1 SGNDHRNATTAAVK
15 PRQPVSCSSG
25 RIQRAKGGSLK
36 QKINTVSAV
45 EQLAAD
51 TDAELPVRLLDLVT
65 QFDQAV
71 VDGSSGDD
79 NETTVRET
87 FLNPLLEELGWDP
100 RNRRGVKN
108 TERDVILEDSV
119 MVDGMMKAPDYAFV
133 IEGRRR
139 FFVEAKRPS
148 INVKSGKSSA
158 HQIRRYCWSAG
169 IPFGVLTNFKEFAVY
184 DCRAIPSPTDSAATG
199 RVAYF
204 TYKDLVANWPLL
216 YTMFGKQ

>member
-1 SGNDHRNATTAAVK
+1 
-15 PRQPVSCSSG
+15 
-25 RIQRAKGGSLK
+25 
-36 QKINTVSAV
+36 
-45 EQLAAD
+45 
-51 TDAELPVRLLDLVT
+51 
-65 QFDQAV
+65 
-71 VDGSSGDD
+71 
-79 NETTVRET
+79 RET
-87 FLNPLLEELGWDP
+87 FLNPLLEELGCDP

-184 DCRAIPSPTDSAATG
+184 DCRAIPSQTDSAATS

-204 TYKDLVANWPLL
+204 TYKDLVAKWTLL
-216 YTMFGKQ
+216 YTMFGKHAVRSGKLEQVAAESKVPKNSTPIDDAFLDKIRSSRSSLATDVSPRIPHLNLVELNTSVQTFIDRA